1 MDVRHPIAPGEG
13 RVAPERASAAAS
25 RELADMLGRS
35 LGICTTCGEAVFT
48 TQSSTRFQG
57 DIAHVR
63 CAVAGRTPPGAPILF
78 ALPRPGHA

>member
-1 MDVRHPIAPGEG
+1 MDVRHPIAAGER

-35 LGICTTCGEAVFT
+35 LGTCTTCGEAVFT
-48 TQSSTRFQG
+48 AQSSTRFHG

-63 CAVAGRTPPGAPILF
+63 CAVAGRKPPGASIPF
-78 ALPRPGHA
+78 ALPRPGHS